1 MIQYCMQKLR
11 YGGILMNV
19 ARRVARL
26 RITHGE
32 SLREAARRTGVSH
45 TTILRIEKGEVTGSF
60 HETLQKIA
68 AGYGTT
74 LEYLLTGQDATRS
87 AAAPLPPVEPIKG
100 ADPGEASAF
109 LRLAE
114 KCSRS
119 GLSPSLVE
127 LTIDLL
133 QIVNLASGAA
143 VRR

>member
-1 MIQYCMQKLR
+1 M
-11 YGGILMNV
+11 MNV

-45 TTILRIEKGEVTGSF
+45 TTIARIEKGEVTGSY

-74 LEYLLTGQDATRS
+74 LEYLLTGQDAARS
-87 AAAPLPPVEPIKG
+87 EAPPLLAAESAKG
-100 ADPGEASAF
+100 ADPGEASAY

-114 KCSRS
+114 KCCRS

-133 QIVNLASGAA
+133 HIVNLAAGTAN
-143 VRR
+143 RR